1 MMRSA
6 PSANSIPAA
15 HRKGGFTL
23 AEIMVSMA
31 AFSMVSVALLMA
43 STSLR
48 RNASAVSDYSSD
60 HADQM
65 RLSDYIAMDLRR
77 SISVGTLSTPNNVS
91 MVIPQYMP
99 TPAPAATPR
108 PTPYGPQLDG
118 QGGVYY
124 SALTKPSGT
133 LLSLWLSNCT
143 VTVSYYLQGETIY
156 RVEGSA
162 PPIALADKVKDFA
175 FTASSADNNKVI
187 ETTITFRPRFK
198 SSGASA
204 DAIAATT
211 FRNRTLLRNNVSVY

>member
-31 AFSMVSVALLMA
+31 AFSMVSAALLLA

-91 MVIPQYMP
+91 MVIPEYMP
-99 TPAPAATPR
+99 TPAPGPTPQ
-108 PTPYGPQLDG
+108 PTPYAPQLDG

-133 LLSLWLSNCT
+133 LLSAWLSNCT

-162 PPIALADKVKDFA
+162 PPIPLADKVKDFV

-187 ETTITFRPRFK
+187 ETTITFEPRFK

-204 DAIAATT
+204 DAIASTT
-211 FRNRTLLRNNVSVY
+211 FRNRTLLRNNVNVY

>member
-1 MMRSA
+1 MIRSA
-6 PSANSIPAA
+6 SSAHSISAA
-15 HRKGGFTL
+15 QRKGGFTL

-31 AFSMVSVALLMA
+31 AFSMVSIALLMA

-77 SISVGTLSTPNNVS
+77 SVSVGTLSTPNNVS
-91 MVIPQYMP
+91 MVIPEYMP
-99 TPAPAATPR
+99 TPAPTATPR
-108 PTPYGPQLDG
+108 PTPYTPQLDG
-118 QGGVYY
+118 NGGVYY
-124 SALTKPSGT
+124 GALPPPSGA
-133 LLSLWLSNCT
+133 LSTNCT

-162 PPIALADKVKDFA
+162 PPIALADRVKDFA
-175 FTASSADNNKVI
+175 FTALSADNNKVI
-187 ETTITFRPRFK
+187 ETTITFEPRFK